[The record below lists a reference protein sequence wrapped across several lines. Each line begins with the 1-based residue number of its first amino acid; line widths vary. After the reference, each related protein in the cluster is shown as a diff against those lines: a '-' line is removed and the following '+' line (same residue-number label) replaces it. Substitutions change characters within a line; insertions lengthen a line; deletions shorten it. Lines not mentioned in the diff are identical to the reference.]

1 MIKKRKLFLVDG
13 AKGHTGAFIVKA
25 LLEKYPNCK
34 IVATDLPSEDRE
46 QIMTKEKLFGKGYG
60 GMLEVLDDER
70 VEFIAA
76 DLTKSKTIYP
86 LFEQKQYDVVFH
98 VASLYDYFAEL
109 TLLRKINVEGTRN
122 LLEVICKTQDLNNL
136 RFIHWSTCGV
146 YGEPEYKYDQKTKYV
161 IPENEM
167 APYNP
172 PNDYSISKM
181 EQELVVKE
189 FFNKKNLK
197 ITILRPAPI
206 YGPYQTYGT
215 FHILY
220 LAKLMGIGVV
230 ILLFPKKHRLM
241 FPSIHVKDLVH
252 AAILVSEK
260 KEAVGQ
266 AYNICHDP
274 IWMDEWLE
282 WLNEQLG
289 IQHAIIPIWFPLFKL
304 IVKACIFLAKLKNKK
319 VRKLGLRPIVDLPMV
334 KYLTHQYAFSNEKI
348 KNLGYKFKY
357 DTIDGFKETID
368 WYFKQGWLPSVINK
382 SEVN

>member
-1 MIKKRKLFLVDG
+1 MLILVDG
-13 AKGHTGAFIVKA
+13 AKGHTGLFLIKA
-25 LLEKYPNCK
+25 LLEKCPDCK
-34 IVATDLPSEDRE
+34 IMATDLPSNERE
-46 QIMTKEKLFGKGYG
+46 RIMTKEKIFGEGYG

-76 DLTKSKTIYP
+76 DLTMPTTLNP
-86 LFEQKQYDVVFH
+86 LFEEKQYDIVFH

-109 TLLRKINVEGTRN
+109 ALLRKINVQGTKN
-122 LLEVICKTQDLNNL
+122 LLDAICKTQDLNNL

-146 YGEPEYKYDQKTKYV
+146 YGEPEYEYDPKTKYV
-161 IPENEM
+161 IPANE
-167 APYNP
+167 ATPYNP

-181 EQELVVKE
+181 EQELVVKNY
-189 FFNKKNLK
+189 FNKKRLK
-197 ITILRPAPI
+197 MTIIRPAPI
-206 YGPYQTYGT
+206 YGPFQTYGT

-220 LAKLMGIGVV
+220 LTKIMGNGVV

-252 AAILVSEK
+252 AAIMVSEK
-260 KEAVGQ
+260 KEAIGQ
-266 AYNICHDP
+266 AYNVCHDP

-304 IVKACIFLAKLKNKK
+304 IVKACIILAKLKNKK

-334 KYLTHQYAFSNEKI
+334 KYLTHQYAFSNQKI
-348 KNLGYKFKY
+348 KDLGYNFEY
-357 DTIDGFKETID
+357 DTIDGFKETLD
-368 WYFKQGWLPSVINK
+368 WYFKQGWLPSVLNK
-382 SEVN
+382 RVVN